1 VKARYLL
8 MIIPLALVLALAACS
23 GGGEVVSGKTKGD
36 LSFEKGDY
44 TGSIEHYRK
53 YLEIE
58 LGAADV
64 WLAQYMM
71 ARAYYES
78 EDYPT
83 AALEFEIFKRNYPRS
98 DSLEAAA
105 YYEALCWFQQSP
117 SYDRDSTPTHQA
129 LRKLEDYLLD
139 YPNGQYQDA
148 ARSKLAEL
156 NDKLARKTLSIARF
170 YHRLSRLDAAVLYYE
185 KLLRE
190 QPESSLVG
198 EALEDFERL
207 RRDQGRVTE
216 AEELAD
222 LRARWMPPPGAP

>member
-1 VKARYLL
+1 MKARNLL
-8 MIIPLALVLALAACS
+8 MLIPMALLLALAACS
-23 GGGEVVSGKTKGD
+23 GGGEAVSGKVKGD
-36 LSFEKGDY
+36 RSFEKGDY

-83 AALEFEIFKRNYPRS
+83 AALEFEIFQRNYPRS

-117 SYDRDSTPTHQA
+117 QFDRDSTPTHQA
-129 LRKLEDYLLD
+129 LRKLEEYMLD
-139 YPNGQYQDA
+139 YPSGQYLEA
-148 ARSKLAEL
+148 ARGKIAVL

-170 YHRLSRLDAAVLYYE
+170 YHRLNRLDAAVLYYE

-198 EALEDFERL
+198 EALEEFEQL
-207 RRDQGRVTE
+207 RRDQGRLAE